1 MSDPPKVLVCDKVH
15 KAGIEMLQNAG
26 FEVTLAEGISHEE
39 LLNVISEYDVIMVRS
54 RTKVS
59 RDVVKAA
66 KKLKVIARVGAG
78 TDNID
83 VDAAHEMGIKVI
95 CAGDAVANATAEL
108 TVGLMLA
115 LSRNICLLN
124 EEMKK
129 GVWPKGKCEG
139 VELRGKTVGIIGVGR
154 VGRRVAELTKA
165 FGMKVLL
172 NDIIP
177 ISEDFLKKVSGR
189 VLPLIDLLKESDYI
203 TLHVSLTPST
213 RKLLNKDNMRFIKQG
228 AFLVNTS
235 RGAVIDE
242 DALYEALVTGRLRG
256 AALDVY
262 SVEPPVNKKLLELP
276 NVICTP
282 HIGAQTLEAQE
293 RASVEVASKIID
305 LFPTQPSDNRTS

>member
-1 MSDPPKVLVCDKVH
+1 MNNPPKVLICDKVH
-15 KAGIEMLQNAG
+15 KAGIGILKDAG
-26 FEVTLAEGISHEE
+26 FDVTIADGISYEE
-39 LLNVISEYDVIMVRS
+39 LLNVISDYEVVVVRS
-54 RTKVS
+54 RTRIS
-59 RDVVKAA
+59 RDVINAA
-66 KKLKVIARVGAG
+66 KNLRVIARVGAG

-83 VDAAHEMGIKVI
+83 VDAARERGIDVV

-124 EEMKK
+124 DEMKR
-129 GVWPKGKCEG
+129 GGWPKGKCEG
-139 VELRGKTVGIIGVGR
+139 VELKGKTVGIIGAGR

-165 FGMKVLL
+165 FGMEVLL
-172 NDIIP
+172 NDVVPIP
-177 ISEDFLKKVSGR
+177 DDFLKKVSGK
-189 VLPLIDLLKESDYI
+189 VLPLIDLLKVSDYI
-203 TLHVSLTPST
+203 TVHVSLTPST
-213 RKLLNKDNMRFIKQG
+213 RKLLNKDNMSFIKEG

-262 SVEPPVNKKLLELP
+262 SVEPPVNRKLLELP

-293 RASVEVASKIID
+293 RASVEIASKIIR
-305 LFPTQPSDNRTS
+305 LFSHTITRTQTN

>member
-1 MSDPPKVLVCDKVH
+1 
-15 KAGIEMLQNAG
+15 
-26 FEVTLAEGISHEE
+26 
-39 LLNVISEYDVIMVRS
+39 
-54 RTKVS
+54 
-59 RDVVKAA
+59 
-66 KKLKVIARVGAG
+66 
-78 TDNID
+78 
-83 VDAAHEMGIKVI
+83 
-95 CAGDAVANATAEL
+95 
-108 TVGLMLA
+108 
-115 LSRNICLLN
+115 
-124 EEMKK
+124 
-129 GVWPKGKCEG
+129 
-139 VELRGKTVGIIGVGR
+139 
-154 VGRRVAELTKA
+154 
-165 FGMKVLL
+165 
-172 NDIIP
+172 
-177 ISEDFLKKVSGR
+177 VSGR

>member
-1 MSDPPKVLVCDKVH
+1 MDSPLKVLVCDKVH
-15 KAGIEMLQNAG
+15 ETGIRKLKDAG
-26 FEVTLAEGISHEE
+26 FEVLVAEGISYEE
-39 LLNVISEYDVIMVRS
+39 LLKVISEYDVIVVRS

-59 RDVVKAA
+59 RDVIEAA

-83 VDAAHEMGIKVI
+83 LDAAHERGIKVV

-124 EEMKK
+124 DEMKK
-129 GVWPKGKCEG
+129 GGWPKGKCEG
-139 VELRGKTVGIIGVGR
+139 VELMGKTVGIIGAGR

-165 FGMKVLL
+165 FGMEVLL
-172 NDIIP
+172 NDVIP
-177 ISEDFLKKVSGR
+177 IPDEFLRKVSGR
-189 VLPLIDLLKESDYI
+189 VLPLIELLKASDYI
-203 TLHVSLTPST
+203 TLHVSLTSST
-213 RKLLNKDNMRFIKQG
+213 RKLLNKDNMQFIKRG
-228 AFLVNTS
+228 AFLINTS

-293 RASVEVASKIID
+293 RASVEVASKIIE
-305 LFPTQPSDNRTS
+305 LFSYVTTRS